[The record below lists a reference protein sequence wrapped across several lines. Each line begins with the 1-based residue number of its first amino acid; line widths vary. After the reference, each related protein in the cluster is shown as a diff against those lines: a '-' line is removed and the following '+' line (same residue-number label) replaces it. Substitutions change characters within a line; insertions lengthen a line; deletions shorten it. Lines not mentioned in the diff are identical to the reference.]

1 MRRLQLC
8 DAACASPVIYSRH
21 HRTRVAARQRHR
33 FALCEEGH
41 WARTRAQLGVSQSF
55 TEINKKNALHRSLLS
70 VYKLLNLQMDS
81 LSVDLLI
88 FVVVVF
94 LPFVS

>member
-1 MRRLQLC
+1 MTPLVLRLLSTADTIEPELRPDKGIDLLCAKRDTGLVPGHSWVSPNHLRRL
-8 DAACASPVIYSRH
+8 I
-21 HRTRVAARQRHR
+21 
-33 FALCEEGH
+33 
-41 WARTRAQLGVSQSF
+41 
-55 TEINKKNALHRSLLS
+55 KKNALHRSLLS

>member
-1 MRRLQLC
+1 MGRLQLC
-8 DAACASPVIYSRH
+8 DAACATPVIYSRH

-41 WARTRAQLGVSQSF
+41 WARTRAQLGVSQS
-55 TEINKKNALHRSLLS
+55 KNALRRSLLS
-70 VYKLLNLQMDS
+70 VYKLLNLQTDS
-81 LSVDLLI
+81 LSVDRLI
-88 FVVVVF
+88 FDVVVF